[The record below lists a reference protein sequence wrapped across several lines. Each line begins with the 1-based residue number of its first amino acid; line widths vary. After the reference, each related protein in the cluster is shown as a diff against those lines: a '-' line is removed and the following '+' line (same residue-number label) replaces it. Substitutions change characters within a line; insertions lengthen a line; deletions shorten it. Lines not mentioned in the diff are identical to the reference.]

1 MAGLVKAKEFDWKD
15 SNMALIGTD
24 TDRSAKKASAETEAA
39 WKGAGQKVGVQ
50 IWRIVKFK
58 VTTWPSN
65 EYGSFYDGDSY
76 IILNTFKEPDS
87 EALEYDL
94 HFWIGKHSTQDE
106 YGTAAYK
113 TVELDS
119 LLDDKPIQHR
129 EVQDGESDM
138 FLSYFPALNIMS
150 GGAETGF
157 KHVEPKSYTPRLM
170 HFHGDKK
177 RIIIREVA
185 LKKASIDSSDVFILD
200 LGLKIFQWNGKTCNK
215 DEKFKAVQWLQTIK
229 SERGGKCAVETL
241 DELDIKKTHEF
252 YTSLSDEPLDESE
265 KAPAAIDKLAERL
278 FRVSDASGTLKVA
291 EVQTAVPGDI
301 KTTDLDSND
310 VFIIDGGNNIFVWIG
325 SAASDAEKSNGF
337 AYGTNYLNEQKRPT
351 AKITIVRDKGRYPSE
366 LKTILA

>member
-1 MAGLVKAKEFDWKD
+1 
-15 SNMALIGTD
+15 MALIGTD
-24 TDRSAKKASAETEAA
+24 TDRSVKKSAAETEPA
-39 WKGAGQKVGVQ
+39 WKGAGQNVGLQ

-58 VTTWPSN
+58 VTHWPKDD
-65 EYGSFYDGDSY
+65 YGSFFNGDSY
-76 IILNTFKEPDS
+76 LILNTFKEPDS

-94 HFWIGKHSTQDE
+94 HFWIGKDSTQDE

-113 TVELDS
+113 TVELDT

-129 EVQDGESDM
+129 EVQDNESDL
-138 FLSYFPALNIMS
+138 FLSYFPALNIMC
-150 GGAETGF
+150 GGADTGF
-157 KHVEPKSYTPRLM
+157 KHVEPKSYAPRLM

-177 RIIIREVA
+177 RISIREVP

-215 DEKFKAVQWLQTIK
+215 DEKFKAVQWLQTVK

-252 YTSLSDEPLDESE
+252 YTSLSDEPIDESE
-265 KAPAAIDKLAERL
+265 KTQKIDKLAERL
-278 FRVSDASGTLKVA
+278 FRVSDASGTLKVE

-301 KTTDLDSND
+301 KVTDLDSND
-310 VFIIDGGNNIFVWIG
+310 VFILDGGNNVFVWIG
-325 SAASDAEKSNGF
+325 SCASDAEKSNGF

-351 AKITIVRDKGRYPSE
+351 AKMTVVRDKGRYPSE